1 MRKDGDTTG
10 VRRSQLALRQPT
22 PSQRSPVRASAPS
35 GGPDLRQSVVLW
47 SATAHTTNPRSDQP
61 ADRVCSP
68 KPASP
73 SDLAATSPDTGP
85 VRPNPHRPQA
95 QLSDRPPGAASRQ
108 RRGLP
113 PSQRLLSETG
123 SGIGGG
129 AVAIVAGSAT
139 GQQHKIEALD
149 RAMPRKASPV
159 REARVAVAVRRRW
172 ALSALRALQPLDI
185 GCPAVGGVLP
195 PHGPCRPC
203 RSWALAPVA
212 HPVVS
217 AAATLSRWSA
227 ACVRPART
235 GSRCG
240 HDRGPTSSV
249 TARRSAKSAAH
260 RRQHPARVPIA
271 PWCDG

>member
-1 MRKDGDTTG
+1 MSYPQPAPTRGPFGPTLTDPRLGCPTG
-10 VRRSQLALRQPT
+10 HLG
-22 PSQRSPVRASAPS
+22 SPRAS
-35 GGPDLRQSVVLW
+35 GE
-47 SATAHTTNPRSDQP
+47 
-61 ADRVCSP
+61 VC
-68 KPASP
+68 
-73 SDLAATSPDTGP
+73 
-85 VRPNPHRPQA
+85 
-95 QLSDRPPGAASRQ
+95 RPPE
-108 RRGLP
+108 
-113 PSQRLLSETG
+113 RLLSETG

-195 PHGPCRPC
+195 PHGPRRPC
-203 RSWALAPVA
+203 CSWALAPVA
-212 HPVVS
+212 HPVAS

-249 TARRSAKSAAH
+249 TARRSARSAAH
-260 RRQHPARVPIA
+260 RRQHPARVPSA